1 MISVI
6 LNLFWVSYIDNN
18 IILLN
23 IIGDI
28 LYYLLD
34 IFFDFFSGYGV
45 YIVNSLNELI
55 YIDKEYNIKKLLMD
69 LNCLLCVFY
78 IY

>member
-6 LNLFWVSYIDNN
+6 LNWFWVSYNDNN

-23 IIGDI
+23 IIGDK

-69 LNCLLCVFY
+69 LKIMIMFLIRV
-78 IY
+78 